1 LLFIPAEAELD
12 QLIAG
17 GSQRLSTYLQLLK
30 ETGMRCGEACDLLK
44 WTDIDFEQRSIRIT
58 PEKGSNPR
66 ILPLSLKL
74 VNMLSCLPKTT
85 VTVFGV
91 NADLTRRNF
100 AKQRK
105 RITAKLKNSRLT
117 QITFHTFRHWKATM
131 EYHKTRDILHVMQ
144 VLGHRSIRNTMM
156 YTQLVDFKE
165 DDYVARIAHSEE
177 ETCQLIEAGFE
188 FVCDF
193 GSNKVFRKRK

>member
-1 LLFIPAEAELD
+1 
-12 QLIAG
+12 
-17 GSQRLSTYLQLLK
+17 
-30 ETGMRCGEACDLLK
+30 
-44 WTDIDFEQRSIRIT
+44 
-58 PEKGSNPR
+58 
-66 ILPLSLKL
+66 
-74 VNMLSCLPKTT
+74 MLSCLPKTT